1 MATVASV
8 GGTCLSGVCEERCK
22 LNRAD
27 RSLTREELMIY
38 LEALLSIEIV
48 KITSD
53 LLALKN

>member
-1 MATVASV
+1 M
-8 GGTCLSGVCEERCK
+8 GGTCLLGVCEERCK

-38 LEALLSIEIV
+38 LEALLGIEIV